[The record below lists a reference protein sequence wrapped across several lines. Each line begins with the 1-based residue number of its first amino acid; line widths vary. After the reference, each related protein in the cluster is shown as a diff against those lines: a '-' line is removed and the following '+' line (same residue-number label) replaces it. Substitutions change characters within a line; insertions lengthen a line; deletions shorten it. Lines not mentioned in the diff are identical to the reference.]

1 MIFRVLENDESKRQS
16 INELDRS
23 KPFLVELFVG
33 SELGKSELGES
44 VAVCKRSSQGH
55 KKRAGPRSLP
65 VRTIAKVTEPGRGS
79 REEPEDDR
87 ASKRRKVD
95 AEVEATSA
103 DSTEAA
109 VETSAEPTSTEKA
122 EKDIVESDQA
132 ADNKMGENENNEI
145 DESLYSRQ
153 LYVMGHEAQRRMGSS
168 SVLVIGMNGLGIE
181 IAKNVVLAGV
191 KKLVVHDDR
200 PAKIADLGSQFYLT
214 PEDVGKPRSEPSAQR
229 LAELNEYVRVEAHS
243 GEIKDND
250 FIKQFTVVVVADAL
264 LDEKLAI
271 NELCRENKVAFISC
285 SINGLF
291 ANAFCDFGEKFTV
304 SDTNGEQ
311 PTSCM
316 ISTIIQG
323 NPAVITVHEEARHG
337 LEDGTLVRFS
347 EIKGMEELNDHEP
360 VAITSKGPYTFE
372 IPVDTTNL
380 TPYENGGYVHEVK
393 QPKDICFKPMRESL
407 SKPGEFL
414 LTDFAKLGRSEL
426 LHFAFQGLD
435 KFCVAHNGAYPEP
448 GNVEQCQEV
457 VDNVRSI
464 IAEAAEK
471 GANDIDV
478 LTLEEEDFDEAAQGI
493 VAALAS
499 GACAELSP
507 MAAFLGGVVGQEVLK
522 ACSGKF
528 MPLNQWLYFDAVE
541 CLPEPDAAPAPEE
554 LQPTNSRYDGEIAVF
569 GRAFVDKLHKMR
581 MFLVGAGAIGCEML
595 KNWALMGVA
604 TDSANGGVIS
614 ITDMDKIE
622 RSNLNRQFL
631 FRTKDVGSSK
641 STAAAGAAKLINDEI
656 NVKAYEERV
665 GTETENVFGDDFFA
679 SLDAVCT
686 ALDNVDAR
694 LYVDQRCLNYCKPML
709 ESGTLGTKGNTQVVV
724 PHLTENYGA
733 TRDPPEKSV
742 PVCTLKNFPYK
753 IDHTI
758 QYARDW
764 FEGAF
769 AQTPRNANQYI
780 VDPEYLSR
788 LDSQENTKVQMLE
801 GLKSSLLTSKP
812 SKFEDCITWAREQ
825 FEENYSNQIKQLLH
839 SFPPGMITST
849 GTPFWSGTKR
859 EPQPLEFSMDDP
871 THMAFIISAANL
883 RAEVY
888 GIPECKDENV
898 FRAHLP
904 TVLVPPF
911 RPKSMKIASNDQ
923 ELKEQEESNKD
934 MMDVEVVA
942 ESIVAT
948 LPAPGELKEVKLK
961 EIEFDKDNESNW
973 HMDFITAASNLRARN
988 YSIAEAG
995 KYETKKIAGSIIP
1008 AIATTTALV
1017 TGLVCI
1023 ELYKVVGGK
1032 NKVESYKNGFT
1043 NLALPFFAFS
1053 EPIEV
1058 KKTIA
1063 GSLHWSIWDKIE
1075 IDGSEKPLTLADF
1088 LRFFQEKYNVEVNM
1102 VSYAVSILHS
1112 FFSNAEKRAERM
1124 KMTMPELAESVT
1136 KKSIDPN
1143 QKYLQFEIICVDE
1156 NDNDVD
1162 FPPVSYKL
1170 RK

>member
-1 MIFRVLENDESKRQS
+1 MIRGGRG
-16 INELDRS
+16 I
-23 KPFLVELFVG
+23 
-33 SELGKSELGES
+33 
-44 VAVCKRSSQGH
+44 
-55 KKRAGPRSLP
+55 
-65 VRTIAKVTEPGRGS
+65 RTIAKVAAPGEGSRVEPGD
-79 REEPEDDR
+79 EPD
-87 ASKRRKVD
+87 AKRRKVD
-95 AEVEATSA
+95 ADEASMDASKAAPAPEPPATTSSSGTTAGAGAGSTAQGNA
-103 DSTEAA
+103 DEA
-109 VETSAEPTSTEKA
+109 
-122 EKDIVESDQA
+122 D
-132 ADNKMGENENNEI
+132 GI

-153 LYVMGHEAQRRMGSS
+153 LYVMGHEAQKRMGGST
-168 SVLVIGMNGLGIE
+168 VLVVGMNGLGIE
-181 IAKNVVLAGV
+181 IAKNVTLAGV
-191 KKLVVHDDR
+191 KKIVVHDDAE
-200 PAKIADLGSQFYLT
+200 AKVADLGSQFYLT
-214 PEDVGKPRSEPSAQR
+214 PEDVGKPRSEPSARR

-243 GEIKDND
+243 GELLNKD
-250 FIKQFTVVVVADAL
+250 FIKQFTVIVVADAL
-264 LDEKLAI
+264 QDTKLAL
-271 NELCRENKVAFISC
+271 NDMCRETGVCFISC
-285 SINGLF
+285 AINGLF
-291 ANAFCDFGEKFTV
+291 ANAFCDFGEKFVV

-311 PTSCM
+311 PISCM

-323 NPAVITVHEEARHG
+323 NPAVVTVHDEARHG

-360 VAITSKGPYTFE
+360 VPITSKGPYTFE
-372 IPVDTTNL
+372 IPVDTTKL
-380 TPYENGGYVHEVK
+380 TPFENGGYVHEVK
-393 QPKDICFKPMRESL
+393 QPKEISFKPMREAL
-407 SKPGEFL
+407 VRPGEFL

-435 KFCVAHNGAYPEP
+435 KFRVAHDGAYPEP
-448 GNVEQCQEV
+448 GNAEQCEEV
-457 VDNVRSI
+457 VDHVK
-464 IAEAAEK
+464 ALVAAATEAK
-471 GANDIDV
+471 GSDADV
-478 LTLEEEDFDEAAQGI
+478 LSLEDEDFDENARGI
-493 VAALAS
+493 VVALAS

-528 MPLNQWLYFDAVE
+528 SPLNQWLYFDAVE
-541 CLPEPDAAPAPEE
+541 CLPDAASAPAPEDVRP
-554 LQPTNSRYDGEIAVF
+554 LNSRYDGEIAVF
-569 GRAFVDKLHKMR
+569 GRPFVDKLRKMR

-604 TDSANGGVIS
+604 TDAANGGAIY

-641 STAAAGAAKLINDEI
+641 STAAAGAAKLINDEMSI
-656 NVKAYEERV
+656 KAFEERV

-769 AQTPRNANQYI
+769 AQLPRNANQYI
-780 VDPEYLSR
+780 ADPDFVPR
-788 LDSQENTKVQMLE
+788 LDAQENTKVQTLE
-801 GLKSSLLTSKP
+801 GLKSSLLTSRP
-812 SKFEDCITWAREQ
+812 SSFEDCITWAREQ
-825 FEENYSNQIKQLLH
+825 FEENYANQIKQLLH

-859 EPQPLEFSMDDP
+859 EPQPLEFSVDDP
-871 THMAFIISAANL
+871 THMAFIIAAANL
-883 RAEVY
+883 RAQVY
-888 GIPECKDENV
+888 GLPECKDESV

-904 TVLVPPF
+904 KVLVPPF
-911 RPKSMKIASNDQ
+911 RPKSIKIAANDR

-934 MMDVEVVA
+934 MVDVSTAA

-948 LPAPGELKEVKLK
+948 LPKPADLADVKLN
-961 EIEFDKDNESNW
+961 EIEFDKDNEENW

-988 YSIAEAG
+988 YSIGEAG

-1058 KKTIA
+1058 KKTVA
-1063 GSLHWSIWDKIE
+1063 GSLKWSIWDKIE

-1102 VSYAVSILHS
+1102 LSYAVSILHS

-1124 KMTMPELAESVT
+1124 KMTMPELVESVT
-1136 KKSIDPN
+1136 QKPIDPN
-1143 QKYLQFEIICVDE
+1143 QKYLQFEVICVDE

-1162 FPPVSYKL
+1162 FPPVSYRL
-1170 RK
+1170 R